1 MRYAR
6 SRSDRATE
14 WQRGILARRPVK
26 VAVLAQAAK
35 NARVAWALL
44 MSGETC
50 RRTTPAAA

>member
-1 MRYAR
+1 MPA
-6 SRSDRATE
+6 RATE

-35 NARVAWALL
+35 SARVAWALL
-44 MSGETC
+44 LSGETY